1 MTLERGEREIHESI
15 DRLDVTLHARNYN
28 DAMFA
33 VRYVGLVALVIWVG
47 GMAVLSALVS
57 PVTWQAVE
65 AADPG
70 SGRILAGVVF
80 GDVLRHFHV
89 LAYICGVVVLTSL
102 LVMKFVGP
110 PPSWFVTRSAIG
122 ALMLA
127 VMLYSGFSVTPELAA
142 IQKDTIDRVH
152 DTPAPD
158 SSIARF
164 EALRRRSVT
173 VMTIDAGLGLVL
185 LLWYVREGAI

>member
-1 MTLERGEREIHESI
+1 MTLERGEGEIDESI
-15 DRLDVTLHARNYN
+15 DRLDVNLHGRNYN

-57 PVTWQAVE
+57 PVTWQALE
-65 AADPG
+65 AADPAG
-70 SGRILAGVVF
+70 GRILAGVVF
-80 GDVLRHFHV
+80 GDVLRLFHL
-89 LAYICGVVVLTSL
+89 LAYACGVVVLTSL

-110 PPSWFVTRSAIG
+110 PPSWFATRSAIA

-127 VMLYSGFSVTPELAA
+127 VMVYSGFSVTPELAE
-142 IQKDTIDRVH
+142 IQKDSTDRVH
-152 DTPAPD
+152 APD
-158 SSIARF
+158 SPIARF

-185 LLWYVREGAI
+185 LLWYVREGAL